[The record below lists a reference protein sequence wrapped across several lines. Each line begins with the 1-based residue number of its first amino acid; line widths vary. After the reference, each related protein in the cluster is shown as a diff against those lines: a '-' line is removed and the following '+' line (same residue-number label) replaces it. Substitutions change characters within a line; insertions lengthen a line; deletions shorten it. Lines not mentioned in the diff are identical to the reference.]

1 MSFALSAG
9 VTGLQA
15 HQKMLDVAGNN
26 LANVSTTAF
35 KATRITF
42 SELLSET
49 IKKAS
54 QPTSTIGGTNPQ
66 QMGSGVGISGISP
79 NMAQGNLVNTGNPLD
94 LAVEGEGYFVVS
106 DGSQDVYTRAGAFA
120 VDADSNLVDPSNGY
134 LVQRIGSVGVSQ
146 GFQTAGNSNIHV
158 PYDVA
163 MKANA
168 TTEIKVV
175 GNLSADATF
184 PVTQTNVLKSNV
196 AYSTNNGTTATVNTK
211 IADLDQYSFTTG
223 SLSSAVITF
232 SGYKPDGTDLGALP
246 ETDLT
251 MDVDATTTLDDV
263 LTFLNTDDGM
273 SNETQ
278 TISLPLATGGS
289 FTVDFGST
297 GTPETIAWDATAAD
311 VKAALESLSSISAGD
326 VNVTFD
332 GTSGLPTDSI
342 VIEFTG
348 NLAGTDVDDL
358 VTNSTNLQGDTAD
371 VTETKKGT
379 KAINEEQTVT
389 ITGSPT
395 GGTFT
400 LTYGIET
407 TGTMGYS
414 ASAVQIEAA
423 LEALTAIDDVSVT
436 LSGTTGLPADSFV
449 VEFKGNLAGT
459 DASLLTIDTT
469 DLQGGTNP
477 SGSVV
482 ETIKGRGLQGILGS
496 DSTASL
502 VHGKLT
508 ITDNTAGFSKSDLG
522 VSWSGDGTLTMP
534 AYFEIATV
542 GGEEIKSINITVY
555 DTQGGKHVLSGAFV
569 RTSAANTW
577 DMVMTS
583 ITGDIYAIDMD
594 ERRIEDIGFASSDGS
609 FSGLSGSDTATF
621 TVTFGHD
628 TVNPQTMTVNMGTT
642 GQLDGL
648 TQFAGN
654 STAVAREQ
662 DGYEAGSLASVSVD
676 SAGTLIGV
684 FSNGIKKNIATLMI
698 ALFQNPAALESQGGG
713 YFNFSANSGEAI
725 ATQAL
730 SGGAGAIHGGALE
743 KSNADVATEFV
754 NMIQAQNGFQANART
769 IKVANEILRELT
781 SLVR

>member
-26 LANVSTTAF
+26 LANVSSTAF

-94 LAVEGEGYFVVS
+94 LAVEGEGYFVVN

-120 VDADSNLVDPSNGY
+120 VDADSNLVDPASGY
-134 LVQRIGSVGVSQ
+134 LVQRIGSVGVSE
-146 GFQTAGNSNIHV
+146 GFQTAGDSNIHV

-163 MKANA
+163 MAANA
-168 TTEIKVV
+168 TSEIKVV

-184 PVTQTNVLKSNV
+184 PTTQTNVLKSNV
-196 AYSTNNGTTATVNTK
+196 AYTTNSGTTATTTTR
-211 IADLDQYSFTTG
+211 IADLDQFTGTSG
-223 SLSSAVITF
+223 LSAGVITF
-232 SGYKPDGTDLGALP
+232 SGYEPDGTALSSASP
-246 ETDLT
+246 SVDLT
-251 MDVDATTTLDDV
+251 MPITSTTTLGDV
-263 LTFLNTDDGM
+263 LTWLNT
-273 SNETQ
+273 NEGTAGIDEVQ
-278 TISLPLATGGS
+278 TISGTATS
-289 FTVDFGST
+289 
-297 GTPETIAWDATAAD
+297 
-311 VKAALESLSSISAGD
+311 
-326 VNVTFD
+326 
-332 GTSGLPTDSI
+332 
-342 VIEFTG
+342 
-348 NLAGTDVDDL
+348 
-358 VTNSTNLQGDTAD
+358 
-371 VTETKKGT
+371 
-379 KAINEEQTVT
+379 
-389 ITGSPT
+389 
-395 GGTFT
+395 GTFT
-400 LTYGIET
+400 LSHGTET
-407 TGTMGYS
+407 TGTMGYN
-414 ASAVQIEAA
+414 ATAVQIETA
-423 LEALTAIDDVSVT
+423 LEALTGIDDVTVAGGPLGTAGVT
-436 LSGTTGLPADSFV
+436 VTFDGAAVD
-449 VEFKGNLAGT
+449 ET
-459 DASLLTIDTT
+459 DHALLTVNNV
-469 DLQGGTNP
+469 DLLGGTV
-477 SGSVV
+477 SAS
-482 ETIKGRGLQGILGS
+482 ETTKGRAVQGVLGS
-496 DSTASL
+496 GATATL
-502 VHGKLT
+502 AHGKIT
-508 ITDNTAGFSKSDLG
+508 ITDTVAGFSKSDLAM
-522 VSWSGDGTLTMP
+522 SYSGDGTLTTP

-542 GGEEIKSINITVY
+542 GGEEVKSINITVY

-569 RTSAANTW
+569 RTDTANTW

-583 ITGDIYAIDMD
+583 ITGDIYAVDMGA
-594 ERRIEDIGFASSDGS
+594 RRIEDIGFAASDGS
-609 FSGLSGSDTATF
+609 FSGLTGTDTAEF
-621 TVTFGHD
+621 TVTFAHD
-628 TVNPQTMTVNMGTT
+628 TANPQTMTVDTGTT

-662 DGYEAGSLASVSVD
+662 DGYEAGSLASVSAD
-676 SAGTLIGV
+676 SGGTLIGV

-713 YFNFSANSGEAI
+713 YFNFSANSGGAI